1 MGKRSKIIL
10 PIAIFFAGLAA
21 VLVGRQSQVSADI
34 YSQTGTST
42 IYLFLMA
49 AGFLLIAVAAIITL
63 FIIAS
68 GEKR

>member
-1 MGKRSKIIL
+1 MTKKSKIIL
-10 PIAIFFAGLAA
+10 PIIVFFAGLAL

-34 YSQTGTST
+34 YFQSGTST

-49 AGFLLIAVAAIITL
+49 AGFLLIAVSAIITL

-68 GEKR
+68 DEKK